1 MTASQHMIHAN
12 GIRFRTLV
20 DGPPD
25 GDLVVMLHGFPEGAE
40 SWARPLDAVAK
51 AGGLAV
57 APDMR
62 GYGMSDMPP
71 AQEDYA
77 ISHLIADVAGIINAF
92 GRDEA
97 HIAGHDWGALVA
109 WSFASAHPEMTRT
122 LTVLSVGHPAAVGE
136 ARAINEEQREASR
149 YIGLFVTPGKAEE
162 VLARDDYRWGRE
174 VFGDAVPRAVADQFI
189 KSMSRPGRLTAGLNY
204 YRANFVPPDAWAA
217 RVREINV
224 TAPTVLLWGD
234 QDPFLRRLQA
244 EKTAEYMTHEYR
256 LEVLEGAGHW
266 LQFERPDEVGRA
278 LVDVIT
284 K

>member
-25 GDLVVMLHGFPEGAE
+25 GDLVIMLHGFPEGAE
-40 SWARPLDAVAK
+40 SWASALDAVAR
-51 AGGLAV
+51 AGALAV

-71 AQEDYA
+71 AVEDYA
-77 ISHLIADVAGIINAF
+77 VSKLVEDVAGIITAF

-109 WSFASAHPEMTRT
+109 WCFASDHPEMTRT

-136 ARAINEEQREASR
+136 ARTVSEEQRQASAYVR
-149 YIGLFVTPGKAEE
+149 LFVTPGKAEE
-162 VLARDDYRWGRE
+162 VLAEDDFRRLRE
-174 VFGDAVPRAVADQFI
+174 MFGTGLPRPLADQFV
-189 KSMSRPGRLTAGLNY
+189 KSLSRPGRLTAGLNY
-204 YRANFVPPDAWAA
+204 YRANFVPPEAWAA
-217 RVREINV
+217 RVQQIKV

-234 QDPFLRRLQA
+234 QDPALRRLQA
-244 EKTAEYMTHEYR
+244 EKTAGYMTNEYR
-256 LEVLEGAGHW
+256 LEILEGAGHW
-266 LQFERPDEVGRA
+266 LQLERPDEVGRT
-278 LVDVIT
+278 LVDIIT